1 MTAKNVKTQNL
12 RGNAIQVP
20 RGDRIYYTVVNVIL
34 ALFTLVVLLP
44 LLNVLASSF
53 SSPEAVSFG
62 YVLFWPVDFSVRG
75 YEAVF
80 EYSGLWL
87 SYANTVFY
95 AVVGTCVNL
104 AITMVCA
111 YPLARTSLP
120 GRGVATALFMFTML
134 FSGGTIP
141 NYLVVKD
148 LGMIDTRAAMILPG
162 ALSVYNMIIARTFIH
177 NIPAELE
184 EAAKIDGC
192 SDFKYFFK
200 MVLPP
205 LAHGDGGS
213 LALLRRRPLERLF
226 HCLSVPDG
234 SRQNAPA
241 DLPARHSDQEF
252 VLRRYGGFQRGR
264 AAQQPIAARFAE
276 IRHDRRFV
284 RADFDPV
291 SLCEKALY
299 EGRYDRRDQGLILR
313 VGKPARQ

>member
-141 NYLVVKD
+141 NSLVVKD

-200 MVLPP
+200 MVLPLSRTVMAVLSLYYAVGHWNDYFTAFLYLMDPDKMP
-205 LAHGDGGS
+205 LQISLRAILIKNSFSADTVGS
-213 LALLRRRPLERLF
+213 NAEELLNNQSLQDL
-226 HCLSVPDG
+226 LKYAMIVVS
-234 SRQNAPA
+234 SAP
-241 DLPARHSDQEF
+241 
-252 VLRRYGGFQRGR
+252 
-264 AAQQPIAARFAE
+264 I
-276 IRHDRRFV
+276 
-284 RADFDPV
+284 
-291 SLCEKALY
+291 
-299 EGRYDRRDQGLILR
+299 LILYPF
-313 VGKPARQ
+313 VKKHFMKGVMIGAIKG

>member
-120 GRGVATALFMFTML
+120 GRGVATA
-134 FSGGTIP
+134 
-141 NYLVVKD
+141 
-148 LGMIDTRAAMILPG
+148 
-162 ALSVYNMIIARTFIH
+162 
-177 NIPAELE
+177 
-184 EAAKIDGC
+184 
-192 SDFKYFFK
+192 
-200 MVLPP
+200 
-205 LAHGDGGS
+205 
-213 LALLRRRPLERLF
+213 RRR
-226 HCLSVPDG
+226 HGAV
-234 SRQNAPA
+234 
-241 DLPARHSDQEF
+241 H
-252 VLRRYGGFQRGR
+252 V
-264 AAQQPIAARFAE
+264 
-276 IRHDRRFV
+276 HH
-284 RADFDPV
+284 
-291 SLCEKALY
+291 AL
-299 EGRYDRRDQGLILR
+299 
-313 VGKPARQ
+313 